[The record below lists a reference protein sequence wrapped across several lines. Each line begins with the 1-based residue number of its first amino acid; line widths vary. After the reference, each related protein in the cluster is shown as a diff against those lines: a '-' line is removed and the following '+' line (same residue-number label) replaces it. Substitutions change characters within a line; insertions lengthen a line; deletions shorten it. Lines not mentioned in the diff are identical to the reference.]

1 MPPRFTHRRS
11 WLIRLALLGLAAAC
25 AGCYDGEKI
34 LQRVRNDA
42 IKTRHEEIDLGEF
55 RVTLP
60 QDPKN
65 NEMTEVVLHVFGSSV
80 RYRLNS
86 IRRRLE
92 AEEFL
97 LRQAVLEA
105 IRNTT
110 NEDLA
115 DPRLTL
121 LRERLLA
128 AVNSVLDDKPVESI
142 GFHEVRLV
150 RH

>member
-1 MPPRFTHRRS
+1 MPSRKTHRRL
-11 WLIRLALLGLAAAC
+11 WLLRLTLLGAAVAC
-25 AGCYDGEKI
+25 TGCYDGEKI
-34 LQRVRNDA
+34 LRRARNDA
-42 IKTRHEEIDLGEF
+42 IKTRLEEVDLGEF

-80 RYRLNS
+80 RYR
-86 IRRRLE
+86 IAAIKRRLE
-92 AEEFL
+92 DEEFL
-97 LRQAVLEA
+97 LRQAILEA

-121 LRERLLA
+121 LRDRLLA

-142 GFHEVRLV
+142 GFHDVRLV